1 MRTRKGKDA
10 TPFEERLAEVAEQ
23 AKARPPGIKRDALM
37 RKVRQAETTARLNEW
52 RLPAYSRPRR
62 PSKDGPWQEAG

>member
-52 RLPAYSRPRR
+52 LTSPGLQPPKKA
-62 PSKDGPWQEAG
+62 Q